1 MPQTQEQHENRFVS
15 IEAQLSRQSDNID
28 RLVTTMHETNVLLA
42 ESVKEMR
49 HMQAQVDGAH
59 GRIDKLSDKTDKR
72 HEEHTKMLMNLTVS
86 QEKLS
91 GAIQRNVMTRTSFIG
106 WLVIGMT
113 AILVLYSS
121 IEKVI
126 N

>member
-59 GRIDKLSDKTDKR
+59 GRIDKLSDKGDKR

-126 N
+126 S